1 MGKSYNI
8 PEFLKYLNVKGSN
21 RDDIQV
27 VHYDEHHNI
36 RLQSPVIE
44 LDFYL
49 MAIKNNI
56 DVDPPIEEMSNSF
69 LFLDKP
75 GNKMEWNLSKP
86 FFGYAIFV
94 NSKLLDRVASAYTF
108 TGYNRHE
115 ALFLTDRESK
125 ILQDLFIKAY
135 EEYQR
140 DNFSVEV
147 LVSYASLILS
157 YTQTFYERQFDT
169 QSKLYDKVVADFY
182 RNIEHYFS
190 DNKSTDKLPSVAF
203 FADKAGLS
211 VNYFGDVIKHFTGQS
226 PIEHIH
232 QYIIQLSKKYLRE
245 TKLSINE
252 IAYSLGFEYP
262 TYFTRFFRQKTGIS
276 PSKFRNK

>member
-1 MGKSYNI
+1 MSKSYNI

-27 VHYDEHHNI
+27 VHYDEHNNL
-36 RLQSPVIE
+36 RLQSPVVV

-56 DVDPPIEEMSNSF
+56 DVDPPIEEMSSTF

-115 ALFLTDRESK
+115 ALFLTDRESN

-140 DNFSVEV
+140 ENFSVEV

-182 RNIEHYFS
+182 RNIERYFS
-190 DNKSTDKLPSVAF
+190 DEKSIDKLPSVTY

-232 QYIIQLSKKYLRE
+232 QYIIQQAKKFLRE